1 MKVVVIGVGQVGRSV
16 AHALAEEH
24 EVIAVDK
31 DPDRL
36 EKIRAET
43 DVLTYEGNG
52 AKLEVLKTAEIQD
65 ADLVIGST
73 SDDRSN
79 ILICSTARALNK
91 DAFTIARVA
100 ETEYLATW
108 SQLQEAF
115 NVDYMVG
122 ADHLTARNIVE
133 VVGLPTARNVE
144 RFGQGRVVMAEF
156 TIPEKSPVAEK
167 TVQALQLSEGV
178 NLVAVFDDEHM
189 ELVRGTTRLQPG
201 TRLLVIGQPSQ
212 VEQFAGTL
220 TPKSRVRQARQI
232 MILGGGEIGYQ
243 TARMLEQRGLQP
255 RLVEKDPDRAQALA
269 QELPDTLVLQND
281 ATDPKFL
288 RREGVADT
296 DLVVSA
302 LTPDERNL
310 LTSVL
315 SLDLGAKQVLSVVHR
330 DVYESVFT
338 RSGIDT
344 TVNPRREVIEEILRH
359 TRVRGIEKITFVER
373 DRGEVVEVEL
383 TAENSIVGRPIE
395 EAVEAMPHNFV
406 LGAVIRDGEVLI
418 PRGKTV
424 LEPQDHL
431 VMFVETDVSAEV
443 LEAL

>member
-16 AHALAEEH
+16 AYALAEDH
-24 EVIAVDK
+24 EVIVVDK
-31 DPDRL
+31 NPDRL
-36 EKIRAET
+36 DSVRSET
-43 DVLTYEGNG
+43 DVLTYEGDG
-52 AKLEVLKTAEIQD
+52 AKVDVLKTAEVQS

-73 SDDRSN
+73 SDDQSN
-79 ILICSTARALNK
+79 ILICSTARALSS

-100 ETEYLATW
+100 ETEYLSTW
-108 SQLQEAF
+108 SQLREAF
-115 NVDYMVG
+115 NVDFMVG

-144 RFGQGRVVMAEF
+144 HFGEGRVVMAEF
-156 TIPEKSPVAEK
+156 TIPEASPIAGQ
-167 TVQALQLSEGV
+167 TVQELRLSNGV
-178 NLVAVFDDEHM
+178 NLVAVFNDQQM
-189 ELVRGTTRLQPG
+189 EIVRGTTCLRPG
-201 TRLLVIGQPSQ
+201 SRVLVIGRPSQ

-220 TPKSRVRQARQI
+220 TPKARVREARRI

-255 RLVEKDPDRAQALA
+255 CLVEKDPDRARTLA

-288 RREGVADT
+288 KREGVADA

-310 LTSVL
+310 LTSTL
-315 SLDLGAKQVLSVVHR
+315 SRDLGADRVLSVVHR
-330 DVYESVFT
+330 NVYESVFT
-338 RSGIDT
+338 SSGIDT

-359 TRVRGIEKITFVER
+359 TRVRGVEKITFVER
-373 DRGEVVEVEL
+373 DRGEVVEVKL
-383 TAENSIVGRPIE
+383 TAESPLVGRPLQD
-395 EAVEAMPHNFV
+395 AVQDVPHNFV
-406 LGAVIRDGEVLI
+406 LGAVVREGEALI

-424 LEPQDHL
+424 LEPRDHL
-431 VMFVETDVSAEV
+431 VMFVDADVSAEV
-443 LEAL
+443 LEAI